1 MKMIIL
7 IISSVTSLII
17 TFCLWCCIRV
27 GSLSDREIENMDKV
41 ERVRQEER
49 GEP

>member
-27 GSLSDREIENMDKV
+27 GSLSDRQIDNMDEV
-41 ERVRQEER
+41 ERMRQKKG